1 MTAFVLQSHQFSEIW
16 NVSRF
21 GFMETASNPFSW
33 VSLYQIKKHLRI
45 GHRLITRQEILHHCV
60 TTQKPGAIF
69 WMSSTKLVK
78 DTKYASNF
86 LFIFLFIQ
94 LQRESVLK
102 NLHLDL
108 PVMQVISKY
117 LAEWVVMF
125 PCVRASVKFRKW
137 KPHYPF
143 S

>member
-1 MTAFVLQSHQFSEIW
+1 
-16 NVSRF
+16 
-21 GFMETASNPFSW
+21 
-33 VSLYQIKKHLRI
+33 
-45 GHRLITRQEILHHCV
+45 
-60 TTQKPGAIF
+60 
-69 WMSSTKLVK
+69 MSSTKLVK